1 MKALET
7 MSPEDVLK
15 GYLDKEDKG
24 WCGAVWSMKEIY
36 LGTTKEGIVSQQ
48 PIRSSKQP
56 VFILMKCS
64 VS

>member
-36 LGTTKEGIVSQQ
+36 LGTTKQQ